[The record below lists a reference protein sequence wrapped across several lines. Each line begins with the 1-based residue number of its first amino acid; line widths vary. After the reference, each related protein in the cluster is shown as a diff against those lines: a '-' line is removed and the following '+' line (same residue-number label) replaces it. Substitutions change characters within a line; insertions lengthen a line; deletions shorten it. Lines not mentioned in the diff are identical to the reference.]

1 MVQRTNRSRS
11 GLRGLWDRFFGRAP
25 RRARKIG
32 ASNDWRRV
40 VRGRVLVA
48 GVVFGIWTVGIEAK
62 LIYLQVIAHERLVAR
77 QNEQKDRTLILIPK
91 RGEIVDR
98 NGQILAYS
106 VDADTIYAVPS
117 QIENPTD
124 TAKALC
130 GALDACAEVGRSKLT
145 SLLSNKKQFILNKQ
159 KT

>member
-1 MVQRTNRSRS
+1 M
-11 GLRGLWDRFFGRAP
+11 RGLWDRFFGRAP

-48 GVVFGIWTVGIEAK
+48 GVVFGIWTVGIEAR
-62 LIYLQVIAHERLVAR
+62 LVYLQVVSHERLVAH
-77 QNEQKDRTLILIPK
+77 QNEQKDRTLTLVPK

-130 GALDACAEVGRSKLT
+130 GALDDCAEVGRSELT
-145 SLLSNKKQFILNKQ
+145 SLLSNKNQFAYVKRRASLE
-159 KT
+159 